1 MPAAAAAPRRL
12 VRINFRRS
20 PAAVRIV
27 EQAASPQL
35 RVAGHAIARTV
46 PEKVPVHE
54 GVAKRTYRCS
64 VEGELELGG
73 HPRVEVAVRSPFW
86 HFLEY
91 GTRFNPPYRP
101 IERAV
106 ESLGLEFRP
115 R

>member
-1 MPAAAAAPRRL
+1 MAAARRA
-12 VRINFRRS
+12 VRIDFRRS
-20 PAAVRIV
+20 PSAVRIV

-35 RVAGHAIARTV
+35 TVAAHAIARTV
-46 PEKVPVHE
+46 PEKVPVHH
-54 GVAKRTYRCS
+54 GAAKRSYRVH
-64 VEGELELGG
+64 VEAEHELGG
-73 HPRVEVAVRSPFW
+73 HPSVEVAVRSPFW